1 MLHSGSFSDLA
12 RDYLRRNLMP
22 YVVSTVILVMGI
34 VFGAIAIHA
43 LADVR
48 RAELARY
55 LSAFFQEFGS
65 QGAAPPS
72 LVARGAI
79 LANLKTL
86 GIIWLLAVSV
96 IGIPG
101 VLVALFARGFVIGF
115 TVGFLVDELGW
126 KGIGFATVAVLPHN
140 LLVIPALI
148 AASAS
153 GLTFAW
159 TVVRNRL
166 AGVRESAY
174 YPFVASTAIS
184 LVAVLVLV
192 AASFV
197 QAYVVPVFIGIA
209 ARFLLA

>member
-1 MLHSGSFSDLA
+1 MFYSGGLA
-12 RDYLRRNLMP
+12 DIVGDYLRRNLMP
-22 YVVSTVILVMGI
+22 YVVSLVIFVMGV
-34 VFGAIAIHA
+34 VFGAVAIHA

-55 LSAFFQEFGS
+55 LSAFFQEFSVEGTVS
-65 QGAAPPS
+65 PS

-86 GIIWLLAVSV
+86 GLIWLFAISV

-148 AASAS
+148 VASAS

-159 TVVRNRL
+159 TVVRNRI
-166 AGVRESAY
+166 AGARESAY
-174 YPFVASTAIS
+174 YPFVASTTVS
-184 LVAVLVLV
+184 LVAVLVLA

-209 ARFLLA
+209 ARLLV